1 MRCELAPNQV
11 DLYTADQAADDPSTY
26 LVNCVYRIT
35 GPADG
40 PLLAERFARLAETY
54 PVLASRVVEDDG
66 TWFLETAPNPPQLH
80 CVRVADEPDST
91 AARLRVREELTR
103 PLDLAKGPLC
113 RAVLLQYAPDTADL
127 VLVAHHLVVDGRS
140 MELLARGLLTDR
152 ATEPATAYAD
162 WAAAAHGR
170 LPRRAGRAAEI
181 RAELAAADVVPSL
194 EWAGAAGDA
203 PGSGDAHRTGGGV
216 AEALLPAGLH
226 RSLRDLGTELGIT
239 PYSAVLA
246 AAALVLGRNSGAARP
261 VIGTTVSRRSPAHA
275 DTVGYF
281 NNTAPVP
288 VLLDGQATVTDFLRE
303 VHQRGV
309 QAYRDA
315 DLPLSSVLPGTG
327 LTAPQLVV
335 SAIDTLPELREG
347 DRHAVPHEDQGLGTA
362 HFPLTL
368 GLYQEHGRTDGIRML
383 LRHQRALVTDAAAA
397 LFFRQLTP
405 VLTHFTARPGGR
417 LDEVDTLPA
426 DELTALLA
434 TGRGARLTAP
444 PVALTELFARQAREA
459 AGRTAVVCREQ
470 QVSYRELDDI
480 SRRLATVLVE
490 FGVRPGDRVGVC
502 LDRGIGQVAAV
513 LAVLRAGAAY
523 VPLDPDY
530 PPQRLAFVI
539 EDTELRTVITEGELL
554 ADVPGLRRVA
564 PDATPED
571 PALALPTVDPEAT
584 AYVIHT
590 SGSTGRPKGVRVSH
604 RNVAALLAATR
615 EEYAPGPDDV
625 WSYFHSLAFDFS
637 VWEIWGCLLT
647 GGRLV
652 VVPYDVSRD
661 AEAFHGLLLREG
673 VTVLNQTPSAFAQLV
688 NTEAF
693 RDGGLA
699 VRLVIFGGEALDRGV
714 LVPWFARYP
723 EDVCRPVNMYGITE
737 TTVFCTW
744 HPVDRSEALRG
755 SRSIGRPIPGWDLY
769 VLDDRGRPAA
779 PGVPGEIWVG
789 GAGVT
794 QGYLDRPELNAER
807 FTDDHLTG
815 TPGARLYRSGDL
827 GRFLPDGQIEYL
839 GRRDDQVKIRGHRI
853 ELGEIRHAL
862 LEDDRVRAAASLVRA
877 PDGPASARV
886 DAYVVTVT
894 DTDAP
899 GTLADIRHRL
909 AERLPGHLLPAT
921 VTAVP
926 ELPLTANG
934 KLDTARLPDPRP
946 AERATAPEPDRP
958 SGPEAAMAAL
968 WQRVLEVPVAPDDNF
983 FDLGGTSVQAVLL
996 ATALREE
1003 NYPAI
1008 RLRDIFRNSTPR
1020 RLAAA
1025 LTPRTDA

>member
-1 MRCELAPNQV
+1 MRWELAPNQV

-26 LVNCVYRIT
+26 LVNSVYRIT
-35 GPADG
+35 GPADEA
-40 PLLAERFARLAETY
+40 LLTERFARLAETY

-66 TWFLETAPNPPQLH
+66 TWFLETAPNPPQLQS
-80 CVRVADEPDST
+80 VRVTDEPDGA
-91 AARLRVREELTR
+91 AARLRVREELTL

-113 RAVLLQYAPDTADL
+113 RAVLLRYAPDTADL
-127 VLVAHHLVVDGRS
+127 VIVAHHLVVDGRS

-152 ATEPATAYAD
+152 TAEPATAYAD

-181 RAELAAADVVPSL
+181 RAELAAADVVLSL

-203 PGSGDAHRTGGGV
+203 HASGGGV
-216 AEALLPAGLH
+216 AEAFLPAALH
-226 RSLRDLGTELGIT
+226 RSLRDLGTELGVT

-288 VLLDGQATVTDFLRE
+288 VHLDGQATVADFLRE
-303 VHQRGV
+303 VHQRGL

-335 SAIDTLPELREG
+335 SAIDTLPTLREG

-362 HFPLTL
+362 HFPLTV

-397 LFFRQLTP
+397 LFFRQLTA
-405 VLTHFTARPGGR
+405 VLTHFTERPDGR

-426 DELTALLA
+426 DELTALLT
-434 TGRGARLTAP
+434 TGRGARLTDP
-444 PVALTELFARQAREA
+444 PVALTELFARQAHEA
-459 AGRTAVVCREQ
+459 AERTAVVCRGERA
-470 QVSYRELDDI
+470 SYRELDEQ
-480 SRRLATVLVE
+480 SRQLALALVE
-490 FGVRPGDRVGVC
+490 SGVRPGDRVGVC

-539 EDTELRTVITEGELL
+539 EDTGLRTVVTEGELL
-554 ADVPGLRRVA
+554 ADVPGLHRVA
-564 PDATPED
+564 PDAAPED
-571 PALALPTVDPEAT
+571 PDPALPDVDPEST
-584 AYVIHT
+584 AYLIHT

-604 RNVAALLAATR
+604 RNVAALLEATR
-615 EEYAPGPDDV
+615 GEYAPGPDDV

-661 AEAFHGLLLREG
+661 AEAFHELLRAEG

-688 NTEAF
+688 NAAAF

-744 HPVDRSEALRG
+744 HPVDRAEALGG

-769 VLDDRGRPAA
+769 VLDERGRPAA

-807 FTDDHLTG
+807 FTEDHLTG

-877 PDGPASARV
+877 PDGPATARI
-886 DAYVVTVT
+886 DAYVVT

-899 GTLADIRHRL
+899 GALADIRQRL
-909 AERLPGHLLPAT
+909 AERLPGYLLPAT
-921 VTAVP
+921 LTAVP

-946 AERATAPEPDRP
+946 AEPPAAPGPAEP
-958 SGPEAAMAAL
+958 SGPEAAMAAI

>member
-1 MRCELAPNQV
+1 MRWELSPNQV
-11 DLYTADQAADDPSTY
+11 DLYTADQAAEDPSTY

-35 GPADG
+35 GPADE
-40 PLLAERFARLAETY
+40 PLLAERFARLGETY

-66 TWFLETAPNPPQLH
+66 AWFLEAAPDPPQLRS
-80 CVRVADEPDST
+80 VQVADAPDGA
-91 AARLRVREELTR
+91 AARLRLREELTR
-103 PLDLAKGPLC
+103 PLDLAKGPMC
-113 RAVLLQYAPDTADL
+113 RAVLLRYAPDTADL
-127 VLVAHHLVVDGRS
+127 VLIAHHLVVDGRS
-140 MELLARGLLTDR
+140 MELIARGVLTDET
-152 ATEPATAYAD
+152 TEPAADWAD
-162 WAAAAHGR
+162 WAASARAR

-181 RAELAAADVVPSL
+181 RAELATADVVPSL
-194 EWAGAAGDA
+194 DWAGAAGDA
-203 PGSGDAHRTGGGV
+203 PAAGATTGGGV
-216 AEALLPAGLH
+216 AEALLPAALH
-226 RSLRDLGTELGIT
+226 RSLRDLGTELGVT

-275 DTVGYF
+275 TTVGYF
-281 NNTAPVP
+281 NNTTPVP
-288 VLLDGQATVTDFLRE
+288 VLLDGQATVADFLRE
-303 VHQRGV
+303 VHRRGV

-315 DLPLSSVLPGTG
+315 DLPLSSVLPGAG

-335 SAIDTLPELREG
+335 SAIDTLPALREG

-383 LRHQRALVTDAAAA
+383 LRHQRALVTEEAAA
-397 LFFRQLTP
+397 LFFRQLTA
-405 VLTHFTARPGGR
+405 VLAHFTDRPDRR
-417 LDEVDTLPA
+417 LDDVDTLPA
-426 DELTALLA
+426 EELTALLA
-434 TGRGARLTAP
+434 TGRGARLTDP
-444 PVALTELFARQAREA
+444 PAALPELFADRVREA
-459 AGRTAVVCREQ
+459 AGRTAVVCRDERA
-470 QVSYRELDDI
+470 SYGELDVR
-480 SRRLATVLVE
+480 SQQLALALIE
-490 FGVRPGDRVGVC
+490 SGVRPGDRVGVC
-502 LDRGIGQVAAV
+502 LDRGVGQIAAV

-539 EDTELRTVITEGELL
+539 EDTGLRTVVTEGGLL
-554 ADVPGLRRVA
+554 PDVPGLRRVA
-564 PDATPED
+564 PDAAPED
-571 PALALPTVDPEAT
+571 PGLSLPALDPEAT

-615 EEYAPGPDDV
+615 EEYAPGARDV

-661 AEAFHGLLLREG
+661 AEAFHELLRTEG

-693 RDGGLA
+693 RAGGLA
-699 VRLVIFGGEALDRGV
+699 VRLLIFGGEALDRGV
-714 LVPWFARYP
+714 LLPWLDRYP

-744 HPVDRSEALRG
+744 HPVDRAEALRG

-769 VLDDRGRPAA
+769 VRDDRGRPAA

-807 FTDDHLTG
+807 FTEDHLTG
-815 TPGARLYRSGDL
+815 APGARLYRSGDL

-877 PDGPASARV
+877 PDGPATARI
-886 DAYVVTVT
+886 DAYVVT
-894 DTDAP
+894 DAP
-899 GTLADIRHRL
+899 RELADIRQRL

-921 VTAVP
+921 LTAVP

-934 KLDTARLPDPRP
+934 KLDTALLPDPRP
-946 AERATAPEPDRP
+946 AQPSSAPAPAET
-958 SGPEAAMAAL
+958 SGPETAMAAL
-968 WQRVLEVPVAPDDNF
+968 WERVLGLPVGPDDNF

-1025 LTPRTDA
+1025 VAPRTDA